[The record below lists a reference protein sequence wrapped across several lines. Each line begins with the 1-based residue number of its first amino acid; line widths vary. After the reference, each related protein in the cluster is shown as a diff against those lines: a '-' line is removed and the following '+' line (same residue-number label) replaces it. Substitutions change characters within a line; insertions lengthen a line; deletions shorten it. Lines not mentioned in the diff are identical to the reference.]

1 MVKNVVCLTEM
12 PVVSLR
18 QDIYV
23 ITEGSHLTIPCEFT
37 GAPISNVTWERR
49 NDIIR
54 WSHRQSESLN
64 LTLRNISRDMAGNYT
79 CSVAVDYERTYTDS
93 KTLTL
98 VVKCKKKKLK
108 NQNKY
113 FRIILN
119 YVHCM
124 IRGVRVRLINAKYVL
139 TLVVKCKKKK

>member
-64 LTLRNISRDMAGNYT
+64 LTLRNVSRDMAGIIH
-79 CSVAVDYERTYTDS
+79 AVWPWITKEHTPTP
-93 KTLTL
+93 
-98 VVKCKKKKLK
+98 KL
-108 NQNKY
+108 
-113 FRIILN
+113 
-119 YVHCM
+119 
-124 IRGVRVRLINAKYVL
+124 
-139 TLVVKCKKKK
+139 

>member
-64 LTLRNISRDMAGNYT
+64 LTLRNISRDMEGNYT
-79 CSVAVDYERTYTDS
+79 CSVAVDFKRTYTDS

-98 VVKCKKKKLK
+98 VVKCKKKL
-108 NQNKY
+108 
-113 FRIILN
+113 
-119 YVHCM
+119 
-124 IRGVRVRLINAKYVL
+124 
-139 TLVVKCKKKK
+139 